1 MAIIIDYWATW
12 LFFAII
18 FAGLMQFVAKNKKS
32 DVQPGM
38 ATKSENF
45 SMRMI
50 FLSFRSGEAAL
61 FFVVIIITVLF
72 FLFAIG
78 LSKEVSAL
86 LPGA

>member
-1 MAIIIDYWATW
+1 MAFIIDYWASW
-12 LFFAII
+12 LFLAIL

-61 FFVVIIITVLF
+61 FFVVIFMTILF

-78 LSKEVSAL
+78 LSKEVSTL

>member
-1 MAIIIDYWATW
+1 
-12 LFFAII
+12 
-18 FAGLMQFVAKNKKS
+18 MQFVAKNKKS

>member
-1 MAIIIDYWATW
+1 MAFIIDYWASW
-12 LFFAII
+12 LFLAIL

-61 FFVVIIITVLF
+61 FFVVIFMTILF

-78 LSKEVSAL
+78 LSKEVSTL
-86 LPGA
+86 LPGG

>member
-18 FAGLMQFVAKNKKS
+18 FAGLMQFVSKNKKS

>member
-1 MAIIIDYWATW
+1 MKIIVDYWATW
-12 LFFAII
+12 LILAIS

-45 SMRMI
+45 SMKTI

-61 FFVVIIITVLF
+61 FLVVILITTLF

-78 LSKEVSAL
+78 LSKEVSAI
-86 LPGA
+86 LPNA

>member
-1 MAIIIDYWATW
+1 MAFIIDYWATW
-12 LFFAII
+12 LFLAIL

-61 FFVVIIITVLF
+61 FFVVIIMTILF
-72 FLFAIG
+72 FLFSIG
-78 LSKEVSAL
+78 LSKEVSTL

>member
-12 LFFAII
+12 LFFTII

-61 FFVVIIITVLF
+61 FFVVIIMTILF

-78 LSKEVSAL
+78 LSKEVSSL
-86 LPGA
+86 LPGT

>member
-1 MAIIIDYWATW
+1 MAFIIDYWATW
-12 LFFAII
+12 LFLAIL

-61 FFVVIIITVLF
+61 FFVVIFMTILF

-78 LSKEVSAL
+78 LSKEVSTL
-86 LPGA
+86 LPGG

>member
-1 MAIIIDYWATW
+1 MAFIIDYWASW
-12 LFFAII
+12 LFLAIL

-61 FFVVIIITVLF
+61 FFVVIFMTILF

-78 LSKEVSAL
+78 LSKEVSTL
-86 LPGA
+86 LPG

>member
-1 MAIIIDYWATW
+1 MAFIIDYWASW
-12 LFFAII
+12 LFLAIL

-61 FFVVIIITVLF
+61 FFVVIIMTILF
-72 FLFAIG
+72 FMFAIG
-78 LSKEVSAL
+78 LSKEVSTL
-86 LPGA
+86 LPG